1 MISDKRL
8 NVTFIQE
15 THSNGDNSEDWRNEW
30 NADSNSG
37 GVEVMFSRD
46 FNPVSV
52 DVEDVMAGHI
62 LKIKAGFER
71 VKMVCLSVYA
81 TAQTHCFVFF
91 NTLDG
96 VI

>member
-1 MISDKRL
+1 M
-8 NVTFIQE
+8 
-15 THSNGDNSEDWRNEW
+15 DNEEDWRSEW
-30 NADSNSG
+30 NAKVYFSHTDRNSG

-81 TAQTHCFVFF
+81 TTQTHCFVLFF
-91 NTLDG
+91 TPWM
-96 VI
+96 V